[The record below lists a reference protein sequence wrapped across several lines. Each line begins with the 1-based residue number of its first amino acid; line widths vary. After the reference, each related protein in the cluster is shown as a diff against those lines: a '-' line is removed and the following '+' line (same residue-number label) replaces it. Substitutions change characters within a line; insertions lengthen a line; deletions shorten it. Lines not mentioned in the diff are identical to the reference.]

1 MGLLTPQPSDDQ
13 GEAPRP
19 PEVDAVNNYRFDR
32 LVEAGCPFWVAN
44 LIASSKADLHFVIDL
59 LRRGCSPELAA
70 EIVL

>member
-13 GEAPRP
+13 GEAARP

-44 LIASSKADLHFVIDL
+44 LIASSKADLHKVVEML
-59 LRRGCSPELAA
+59 ANGCSPELAV
-70 EIVL
+70 EIVT